1 MDEDEDLDLDL
12 GPFGMELPS
21 SERPLRETIER
32 GTEAAIKAADQTETI
47 IDLLETGTG
56 ATDPL
61 AAMME
66 LLLVIEAKQDRMLAL
81 LQLAPP
87 SSVP

>member
-1 MDEDEDLDLDL
+1 MDEDEDLDL
-12 GPFGMELPS
+12 GPFSLIELPS

-32 GTEAAIKAADQTETI
+32 GTEAAIKAADRTETI
-47 IDLLETGTG
+47 IDLLETETG